1 MQHIPL
7 AKSMSETKFFHP
19 NKGKTN
25 PFFKLSKV
33 GSCSHV
39 LVKNGQ
45 SLAIPFHIINSRGR
59 SLNHYK
65 TVPEK
70 SAEVKSVY
78 MNDYTPIP
86 FMHCGMGKKP
96 LLPYDPLSYRNRL
109 PFGGIV
115 SLGQK
120 NSSLINIGDNG
131 LINRKQWSSTMKDSF
146 KWPRMVPISN
156 PGITSDM
163 AKESHRKLNSIN

>member
-78 MNDYTPIP
+78 MKDYTPYP
-86 FMHCGMGKKP
+86 NMHCGMGKKT
-96 LLPYDPLSYRNRL
+96 LIPYDPSSYRSRL
-109 PFGGIV
+109 PIGGIV
-115 SLGQK
+115 MSHK
-120 NSSLINIGDNG
+120 NKSLIEIGDGG
-131 LINRKQWSSTMKDSF
+131 LINRKQWASTYKDTF
-146 KWPRMVPISN
+146 RWPRMTPVSN
-156 PGITSDM
+156 PGILSDM
-163 AKESHRKLNSIN
+163 AKSCHKKLDSIN

>member
-1 MQHIPL
+1 
-7 AKSMSETKFFHP
+7 
-19 NKGKTN
+19 
-25 PFFKLSKV
+25 
-33 GSCSHV
+33 
-39 LVKNGQ
+39 
-45 SLAIPFHIINSRGR
+45 
-59 SLNHYK
+59 
-65 TVPEK
+65 
-70 SAEVKSVY
+70 